1 MTDDELRL
9 HLESLHA
16 SVHELYE
23 SVQRHDA
30 LREQDAETIR
40 KNSELIRALAILA
53 QETLLSTQQLERTAA
68 DALASVQS
76 LERIATAHED
86 RLDDHQ
92 ERLEDLEGK

>member
-23 SVQRHDA
+23 AVQRRDA
-30 LREQDAETIR
+30 QLD
-40 KNSELIRALAILA
+40 ELAGIARN
-53 QETLLSTQQLERTAA
+53 T
-68 DALASVQS
+68 LASIQS
-76 LERIATAHED
+76 LERIATAHEE

-92 ERLEDLEGK
+92 ERLEDLEDK

>member
-16 SVHELYE
+16 SIHELFE

-30 LREQDAETIR
+30 LREQDAENIR
-40 KNSELIRALAILA
+40 KDGENIRALAGVA
-53 QETLLSTQQLERTAA
+53 RE
-68 DALASVQS
+68 ALASIQS
-76 LERIATAHED
+76 LERIATAHQD

-92 ERLEDLEGK
+92 RRIEDLENQ